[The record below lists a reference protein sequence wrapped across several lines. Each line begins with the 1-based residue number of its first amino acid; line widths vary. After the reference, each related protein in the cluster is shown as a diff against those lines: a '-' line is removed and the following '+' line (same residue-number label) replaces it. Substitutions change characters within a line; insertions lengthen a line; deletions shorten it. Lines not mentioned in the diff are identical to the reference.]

1 MQLLPPCPL
10 QLRHAARQQGTA
22 SPAANPLL
30 QPASKRRKQA
40 SPKASAV
47 GAGAGHAPSPTASQG
62 AAAAA
67 AAAAAVDEPDPRLC
81 LWEPPVSPYG
91 LLGEWTAAGVGYQQ
105 VTAGWAAPKR
115 SQLAAGELACCVG
128 RLPAR

>member
-1 MQLLPPCPL
+1 MYDKSSATACRKLRTNAAVASLPL
-10 QLRHAARQQGTA
+10 QLRHAARQQGAA

-47 GAGAGHAPSPTASQG
+47 GVAAASAASPAVSQG

-67 AAAAAVDEPDPRLC
+67 AAADEPDPRLC
-81 LWEPPVSPYG
+81 LWEPPVSPFG
-91 LLGEWTAAGVGYQQ
+91 LLGEWGKRFLVCNG
-105 VTAGWAAPKR
+105 AGWP
-115 SQLAAGELACCVG
+115 V
-128 RLPAR
+128 